1 MSEGLF
7 SISDFFLGH
16 GQFHCKASMD
26 LALEGRDEGDPQLTP
41 NASNLILRLSPK
53 EMGEG

>member
-1 MSEGLF
+1 
-7 SISDFFLGH
+7 
-16 GQFHCKASMD
+16 MD